1 MSWSAPGPKDGYLPR
16 HCSNSQGCCGS
27 TSETALE
34 EVTGKLHSEPLA
46 FASLLDGMMSTPQ
59 HQLLQCL
66 FEGVRLWPITWVAQE
81 GTLEELMQ
89 GQEPPQLQVRPLR
102 EAILATTPW

>member
-1 MSWSAPGPKDGYLPR
+1 
-16 HCSNSQGCCGS
+16 
-27 TSETALE
+27 
-34 EVTGKLHSEPLA
+34 
-46 FASLLDGMMSTPQ
+46 MSTPQ